1 MGTRKKR
8 VPRSQLKRRAI
19 QTLEFDK
26 IRVRL
31 AQTTS
36 FSVSRHLAEVLEPS
50 YFPTEVTQ
58 LQSQTRDAYRVL
70 ELRPNLAFD
79 GATDIRHM
87 AHAGQ
92 LGGQITGLEL
102 LQAADT
108 FAVIHSARVN
118 LMRIAEEAPSLAN
131 VAAGLADFKELTKT
145 IRDTLTRSGDVVDH
159 ASDLLA
165 QLRNEERQ
173 TQDRIQIRLEEII
186 ASTEGQRVL
195 QEGFVTTR
203 GDRFVLA
210 VKAEHRGQFKGL
222 IHDISSTGASVF
234 MEPLEIV
241 EMGNAWRE
249 LKVAAAREADRI
261 LLNLTAMLGAREEAI
276 VDSIERLGT
285 LDLALAKGR
294 LGQQMY
300 AIPPDVIS
308 DSVHRNGEVQSI
320 RLVDARHPTL
330 GHDAVP
336 MSLEMG
342 LKYLGLVISGPNT
355 GGKTVAL
362 KTVGLL
368 ALMAQ
373 AGLAIPASKGS
384 SFKIFDGVYADIG
397 DEQSIEQ
404 SLSTFSAHMT
414 TIVDI
419 LKVATSESLV
429 LLDEVGAGT
438 DPQEGTA
445 LAKAILSSLVDRGA
459 TTLVTTHHSE
469 LKGFANVAN
478 GFENANVEFDPVT
491 LEPTFRLVIG
501 VPGRSNALNVAERL
515 GIPADVLETAKSSV
529 GQSLAEVELLLEDI
543 QRQRS
548 IAEKERTSA
557 ETKRR
562 EIETAQVHLQKQIE
576 SLEDEHRQALLE
588 QRVEAQVMIE
598 AMKSRLR
605 HTGRRAKSLV
615 GEKGRTELAH
625 LSTEVSKLKKL
636 LENGPWKD
644 TSPTSRMIALEP
656 GDHVRIRGLKP
667 VAEVV
672 SQQENDRVQVQ
683 AGSLRMEV
691 PLDLIEA
698 KVKTREPE
706 QLPRYTVD
714 EGVKRRAR
722 VGDELWVHGMR
733 AQQAVEAVDE
743 YIEKAVLAGHRRVR
757 IIHGKGRGILRE
769 AIHHALDS
777 HPLVGM
783 FSDSDPEEG
792 GMGVTIA
799 EL

>member
-548 IAEKERTSA
+548 IAEQERTSA